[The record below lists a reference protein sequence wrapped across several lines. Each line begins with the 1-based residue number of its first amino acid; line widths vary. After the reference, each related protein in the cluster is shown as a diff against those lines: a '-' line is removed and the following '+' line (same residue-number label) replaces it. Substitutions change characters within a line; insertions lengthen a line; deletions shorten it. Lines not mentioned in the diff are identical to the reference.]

1 MKVTNVLFFFNF
13 DRKVAAASDFH
24 NCTIIKCDLV
34 NKLLI
39 ITSMSIITPFS
50 FKKRDPLK

>member
-1 MKVTNVLFFFNF
+1 MKVTNVLGFFIF

-50 FKKRDPLK
+50 FKNVTL